1 MIHLASDFNFEQKVQ
16 GWLARSQR
24 KYAVQQDG
32 LQPDGLWE
40 AAHTCQIS
48 NGNFGDNRFTD
59 SQVSF
64 FELIIHAL

>member
-1 MIHLASDFNFEQKVQ
+1 MQ

-40 AAHTCQIS
+40 AAHTCHIS
-48 NGNFGDNRFTD
+48 NGNFGYYRFTD
-59 SQVSF
+59 SQVNF
-64 FELIIHAL
+64 LKLIIHAL